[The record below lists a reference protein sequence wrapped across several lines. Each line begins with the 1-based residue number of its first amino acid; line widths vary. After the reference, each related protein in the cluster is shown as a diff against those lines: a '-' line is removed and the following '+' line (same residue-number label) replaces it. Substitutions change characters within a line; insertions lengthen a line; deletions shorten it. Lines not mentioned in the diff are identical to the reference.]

1 MDYDLK
7 PNSHKFK
14 EEQAAAATE
23 KKKVEK
29 VVTGAVRTKKKS
41 GFSKFFGG
49 FISEDAP
56 NAKTYIFED
65 VIIPMIKKGIV
76 DFVDIIVNGRKTR
89 NGKSGGVKVSY
100 RSFYDDP
107 RDSTPV
113 RTTYN
118 YDEVILD
125 SRGEAEEVLCQMNDL
140 IDTYGVVSVADLYD
154 LVGITGDYTANK
166 YGWTNIRNA
175 EAVPVRGGGWLLKM
189 PKALPLK

>member
-1 MDYDLK
+1 MDYDFK
-7 PNSHKFK
+7 PNSHKYK
-14 EEQAAAATE
+14 EEQANATQE
-23 KKKVEK
+23 KKKIEK
-29 VVTGAVRTKKKS
+29 VVTGTVRTKKKS
-41 GFSKFFGG
+41 GLSKFFGG

-76 DFVDIIVNGRKTR
+76 DFVDIIVNGRRTKS
-89 NGKSGGVKVSY
+89 GKSGGTKVSY

-107 RDSTPV
+107 RDATPV
-113 RTTYN
+113 RTSYG
-118 YDEVILD
+118 YEEVILD
-125 SRGEAEEVLCQMNDL
+125 SRPEAEEVLCQMNDL

-154 LVGITGDYTANK
+154 LVGLTGNYTDNK

-175 EAVPVRGGGWLLKM
+175 EAIPVRGGGWLLKM